1 MRSKLESYFGFA
13 RKSGNLVFGAG
24 TCEMNMARGKV
35 KLLIIAEDTAENTK
49 KKLIAKA
56 ESAGVL
62 CRVFGCADELSRMT
76 GAAGRNV
83 FAVTDSNFAKIIDEQ
98 IGLE

>member
-1 MRSKLESYFGFA
+1 MKSKLESYLGFA

-24 TCEMNMARGKV
+24 TCEINMAKGKV

-49 KKLIAKA
+49 KKLISKA
-56 ESAGVL
+56 EREGVP
-62 CRVFGCADELSRMT
+62 CRIYGRADELSRIT
-76 GAAGRNV
+76 GADGRNV
-83 FAVTDSNFAKIIDEQ
+83 FAVTDSNFAKVIEEQ